1 MANRELIIDNLNI
14 EITKQISQ
22 NFFNS
27 VKIEN
32 SLKNN
37 SEFFSTLEIEQYQ
50 EKVDILKY
58 LEFSKKNIELNIYY
72 ILDIKSFLLYL
83 KNKRKKFI
91 KKIYEECINSIY
103 NYQSFCTF
111 IMKSEFYFENNKYY
125 FKDEEIKKYNEL
137 WFELEIENA
146 SILSENEGEKIKQK
160 WDSNFENILKQIEE
174 MLIYLDTIM

>member
-1 MANRELIIDNLNI
+1 MIIDNLNL

-22 NFFNS
+22 NFLNS

-32 SLKNN
+32 FLKNN

-50 EKVDILKY
+50 EKVNILKY

-72 ILDIKSFLLYL
+72 ILDIKNFLLHL

-103 NYQSFCTF
+103 NYQSFYDF
-111 IMKSEFYFENNKYY
+111 VMKSEFYFESNKYY
-125 FKDEEIKKYNEL
+125 FKDEEIKKYNKL

-146 SILSENEGEKIKQK
+146 SVLSENEEEKIRQK
-160 WDSNFENILKQIEE
+160 WDSNFKNILKRTEE